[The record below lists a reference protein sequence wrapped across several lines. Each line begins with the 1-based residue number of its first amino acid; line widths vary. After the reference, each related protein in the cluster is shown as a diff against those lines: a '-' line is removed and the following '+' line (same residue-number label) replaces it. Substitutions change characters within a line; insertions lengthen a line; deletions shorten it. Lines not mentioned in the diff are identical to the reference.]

1 MSLKMKHLEETD
13 FQILKTRLLF
23 FFFLSHIFKALGFEK
38 GKRNC
43 KTVVSRGSNFSRQA
57 V

>member
-23 FFFLSHIFKALGFEK
+23 FLSHIFKALGFEK
-38 GKRNC
+38 RKWNC
-43 KTVVSRGSNFSRQA
+43 KTVVSRGSNSSRQA
-57 V
+57 I